1 MIEAAA
7 AAAAQIQAE
16 EEAEE
21 EDTFQDNE
29 VARRPRVSRFRS
41 SIALSHNSST
51 VTQNG
56 SSTRRVS
63 TTNNIDETSNTEI
76 EKAVAADIAVCI
88 SNQLK
93 TLGLIGALLSSWA
106 VTVYGG
112 ERPFDDGLCFGRGMV
127 QASYVVFWV
136 SLGFFFLCVS
146 SSLAIIA
153 DLDGVPQKYLF
164 RHFKQ
169 RTVRLTYQIPE
180 ISMIFGIIFLA
191 AGYAIDIGERSGCIF
206 FYFGCAASFGFVSM
220 VAALFW
226 ILRRARQHLRD
237 ETICSNGSNNITRG
251 IGRHFIATSRDRL
264 DYCLDLTQEDV
275 EEMSK
280 RRQSIGGVLVQ

>member
-7 AAAAQIQAE
+7 AAAAQVRAE
-16 EEAEE
+16 EEE
-21 EDTFQDNE
+21 EDAFQDNE
-29 VARRPRVSRFRS
+29 VPRRPHVSRFRS
-41 SIALSHNSST
+41 SIALSHNSNT
-51 VTQNG
+51 ITQNG
-56 SSTRRVS
+56 GSSRRVS
-63 TTNNIDETSNTEI
+63 TTNNSDTSNTEI

-226 ILRRARQHLRD
+226 ILRRARQRLRD
-237 ETICSNGSNNITRG
+237 EAVNSNGSNNITRG
-251 IGRHFIATSRDRL
+251 IGRHFIATWRDRL
-264 DYCLDLTQEDV
+264 DYCLDLSQEDV
-275 EEMSK
+275 EEMSR
-280 RRQSIGGVLVQ
+280 RRQSIGGVMVQ